1 MAFLVG
7 YDMTTSSLTFTV
19 REDRFPMH
27 SNKLDPSHIPDPVV
41 SGEDFNRNILIS
53 SSKPGYVNVDWGDGT
68 KEQFP
73 LVKQK
78 GGNYK
83 IIFRTLDVEY
93 RKNPDAT
100 TWWFLKE
107 DGSQYIPIPYHR
119 YKDSSE
125 KTVIMSFTGKI
136 DNQLN
141 FDGIYL
147 YEWPVMDVPDLT
159 YLGASRT
166 RLDNGDI
173 PFDKIGRS
181 VNITEIQLG
190 ALSHNGTWSN
200 WPDGLLKLKDLKIF
214 GCNSVFNFADDPD
227 SNWREMSVWTK
238 LINFNFNWNNV
249 PKYVPYFNQI
259 PSVGINIISDRA
271 NIPTFEEV
279 DKVADK
285 ITGLNFIG
293 NASTWKD
300 DLVRGKLNKIQ
311 STYVTSGTIP
321 VDALPDWFYETR
333 EFRILDASDSGGRF
347 VNTQIR
353 MDTFVNTMY
362 EATTG
367 WEQSTMSQTAK
378 DGKRNQFYG
387 LTLILY
393 NVVSPHTIRPTG
405 TYQAPEGFIQG
416 QSNGNPVTPMEKVYA
431 LTMNYAQRWI
441 LPPEPTMAAM
451 ARIRPA
457 SGRIEPFVLG
467 VYDGEAHVMSGDILG
482 YMDGRYGFTC
492 EEEGVEICEK
502 TGLDPAPVI
511 EYFKRIKNGEV

>member
-7 YDMTTSSLTFTV
+7 YDTSTSSLTFTV

-27 SNKLDPSHIPDPVV
+27 SNKVDPSHVPDPVV
-41 SGEDFNRNILIS
+41 SNGDFNRNLLIS

-73 LVKQK
+73 LVKQN
-78 GGNYK
+78 GGNYRV
-83 IIFRTLDVEY
+83 IFRTLDIEY

-119 YKDSSE
+119 YEDSSE
-125 KTVIMSFTGKI
+125 KIVTMSFTGEI
-136 DNQLN
+136 DGALE
-141 FDGIYL
+141 FGGIYL
-147 YEWPVMDVPDLT
+147 DEWPVMDMPDLRRL
-159 YLGASRT
+159 YAVWT
-166 RLDNGDI
+166 RIENGDI
-173 PFDKIGRS
+173 PFDRIGRS
-181 VNITEIQLG
+181 VNITDVQLG
-190 ALSHNGTWSN
+190 LLSHKGIWSN
-200 WPDGLLKLKDLKIF
+200 WPEGLLKLKDLKYF

-238 LINFNFNWNNV
+238 LYDFNFNWNNI

-259 PSVGINIISDRA
+259 PAISISIISNRD

-279 DKVADK
+279 DKVGDDK
-285 ITGLNFIG
+285 LSVTFIDNG
-293 NASTWKD
+293 SSWKD

-311 STYVTSGTIP
+311 TTYLTSGTIP
-321 VDALPDWFYETR
+321 VDALPDWFYEVR
-333 EFRILDASDSGGRF
+333 EFRHLNASDNRGRF

-362 EATTG
+362 DATTG

-387 LTLILY
+387 LTIGLY
-393 NVVSPHTIRPTG
+393 DAVTPHTIRPTG

-416 QSNGNPVTPMEKVYA
+416 QSNGNPTTPMEKVYVLA
-431 LTMNYAQRWI
+431 HNYAQRWV
-441 LPPEPTMAAM
+441 LPPEARAAAM
-451 ARIRPA
+451 AFRSA
-457 SGRIEPFVLG
+457 TGRIEPFFLG
-467 VYDGEAHVMSGDILG
+467 VYDGGAHVMSGDVIG
-482 YMDGRYGFTC
+482 NMDAKYGFTC
-492 EEEGVEICEK
+492 EEEGIEICERV
-502 TGLDPAPVI
+502 GLDPAPVI